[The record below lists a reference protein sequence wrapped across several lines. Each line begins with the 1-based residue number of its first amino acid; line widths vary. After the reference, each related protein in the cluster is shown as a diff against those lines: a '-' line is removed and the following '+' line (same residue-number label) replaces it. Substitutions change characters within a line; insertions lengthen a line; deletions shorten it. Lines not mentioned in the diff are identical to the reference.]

1 MSTPLWAKQAYSVQ
15 QTNVL
20 PTYTTYAFTTSLIT
34 VAPASVPFGALPPV
48 SVREGLLINDPDS
61 GRQARVD
68 QSFTVVL
75 SLIEGGFLATSSIAD
90 LYEIGETPSE
100 AVSRY
105 FASLVDEL
113 LWFQNGKREFSHH
126 LQQVEE
132 TLHFYL
138 HLV

>member
-1 MSTPLWAKQAYSVQ
+1 MTTPLSAKRALSIQ

-20 PTYTTYAFTTSLIT
+20 PTYITYASTTSLIT
-34 VAPASVPFGALPPV
+34 MSPSPTPFGALPPV
-48 SVREGLLINDPDS
+48 SVREGFLINDPGS
-61 GRQARVD
+61 GRQAQVD
-68 QSFTVVL
+68 QQFTVVL
-75 SLIEGGFLATSSIAD
+75 SLIEEGFLATGSLAD

-113 LWFQNGKREFSHH
+113 LWFQNSKREFSNH
-126 LQQVEE
+126 LQQVEKN
-132 TLHFYL
+132 LRAYI